1 MLPDRKGKFGIFG
14 GRFAPETLIGPL
26 EELEINY
33 KKITKTKEFKK
44 KLDFLLKNYAGRPT
58 PLYFAKNLSDYLGFK
73 SIFKKRGFSIYRST

>member
-33 KKITKTKEFKK
+33 KK
-44 KLDFLLKNYAGRPT
+44 
-58 PLYFAKNLSDYLGFK
+58 
-73 SIFKKRGFSIYRST
+73 